1 MGDAHMM
8 AKSKQRRMTAETRAG
23 ITYFLFAL
31 PVLLVILAVTF
42 YPAIYN
48 IYISFR
54 NESLRNSASQFVG
67 LRNYV
72 RLFQDKLV
80 WQALGRTFVYLFF
93 SVLFR
98 VVLGLCLALLLKKP
112 SKMNIVTRT
121 SIVLPWI
128 MSEIMASSC
137 WLWLLNHQTGLINA
151 VLQALGFDRVGWLV
165 YGNLAMGSITGVSV
179 WKNLAYTYLLL
190 FAALQQISTEIYE
203 AAKIDG
209 CNGLKAL
216 IHITLPL
223 IRPTLLVV
231 CVMVSISAFGQFSLP
246 YSMTNGGPQRAT
258 QLIGLYMHEQAFTY
272 NELSYGATIGVIIFV
287 INIAMTLIY
296 NRALKQ
302 DV

>member
-1 MGDAHMM
+1 MM
-8 AKSKQRRMTAETRAG
+8 HVKIGGQERRMRLTC
-23 ITYFLFAL
+23 FLFVL
-31 PVLLVILAVTF
+31 PVLIVILAVTF

-54 NESLRNSASQFVG
+54 NESLRNASAKFVG

-72 RLFQDKLV
+72 RLIEDDLV
-80 WQALGRTFVYLFF
+80 WQALGRTMIYLIF
-93 SVLFR
+93 SVALR
-98 VVLGLCLALLLKKP
+98 VVLGLCLALLFKIP
-112 SKMNIVTRT
+112 SKTNVLART
-121 SIVLPWI
+121 TIILPWI

-151 VLQALGFDRVGWLV
+151 VLQFLGMDKVGWLV
-165 YGNLAMGSITGVSV
+165 YPNLAMGSIIGVSV

-190 FAALQQISTEIYE
+190 FAALQQISIDVYE

-209 CNGLKAL
+209 CTAFKSL

-231 CVMVSISAFGQFSLP
+231 CVTVSISAFGQFSLP
-246 YSMTNGGPQRAT
+246 YSLTGGGPQRAT

-272 NELSYGATIGVIIFV
+272 NELSYGATIGVLIFG
-287 INIAMTLIY
+287 INIVMTLIY
-296 NRALKQ
+296 NRLLRQ
-302 DV
+302 DS